1 MEKLKVTPDNLKDIS
16 SDILEIIE
24 SFNTEITNIT
34 NSVGEINVAWEGYDA
49 DTYINEIS
57 NYYLQDL
64 NNLKDCIEAF
74 SNCLKDAGDQYLLM
88 DTKTNKIFDK
98 IGV

>member
-16 SDILEIIE
+16 SGIMEILD
-24 SFNTEITNIT
+24 SFNTEIINIT
-34 NSVGEINVAWEGYDA
+34 NSIGEINIAWEGFDA
-49 DTYINEIS
+49 DTYINALA

-64 NNLKDCIEAF
+64 KNLKDCNESF
-74 SNCLKDAGDQYLLM
+74 SKCLNDIGNQYTIMDAE
-88 DTKTNKIFDK
+88 TNRIINK